1 MRDEVGRGGMAT
13 VFRATRRADG
23 RSVAIKVLHRN
34 LRAALGSE
42 RFLREVAILSR
53 LQHPGILPVLASGEA
68 GDLLYY
74 VMPFIEGGTLRDRLR
89 REPHLPIAEAAGIT
103 RAVLAALEYA
113 HQQNIIHRD
122 IKPENILLGD
132 GTVVVADFGIARA
145 ILRSGGESISSTGM
159 VIGTSTYMSPEQAA
173 GESQLDGRTDIY
185 SVGCV
190 LYEMLAG
197 TPPFTGSSDQAI
209 RARHAL
215 EPPPPLRVVRPAV
228 PQSLQLSV
236 ERALAKVPADRPESA
251 ASFSD
256 ALAGLGSLPL
266 AAKPAR
272 AGRRRWLMA
281 LPAVAALAAV
291 ALVLDSLSESPPDP
305 RRFIVLPFR
314 HQGALPTGT
323 FSGGK
328 SARMVWQALSHWRD
342 LELVDELLVEDRVGP
357 LEGDSLTLSEA
368 VRIARSLDAGRLV
381 WGEVA
386 TEGDSTTI
394 RITLFE
400 TGTDPPRTLARARA
414 AFPVADVLP
423 SSSRGPQAIAQGFAR
438 LTGGLLSPVLADSIP
453 LSPGDTPYIGA
464 LLAML
469 SGDSAL
475 AIWDLPAAR
484 ENYRR
489 AATIDP
495 AFAAPRLRLARASLW
510 ANRPVGEWLPAAQAA
525 AAGRNQLTWFEQVEA
540 DALVA
545 LGRGKFPEACDGFR
559 RIIGRDSLRVVGW
572 LGLGECQLRDSIV
585 VADSRSPSQWSFR
598 GSYAAGIA
606 AYSRA
611 LTMVPSSY
619 QAFGGAAL
627 RRLSRKLMAE
637 PNLGRRGVSE
647 SAPGKSF
654 VASPSLVND
663 SVVFVPYPVEDAVA
677 GRRIPP
683 TKAAALEANRR
694 TLLAI
699 TGAWIERFPT
709 SLGAIAAHA
718 EALELAGRLDAA
730 SGDNSAL
737 GLVRKLRR
745 RSSSAGDPH
754 AAVWE
759 VRLLLKTRRFT
770 AARLLAEST
779 LAVAPRSPEEG
790 LALAS
795 LAALLGQVH
804 RAAHLLGEYGDTPF
818 ARPDGEFVTAP
829 RDLAREAYRLLAY
842 AAFGNPPDSV
852 RIIADRLRETVRR
865 RTEPSRRQATEEAL
879 LFQPS
884 LLAFPLLA
892 PPGGNFPVS
901 RIEQAIAGGDP
912 ATARAALAS
921 LDSLRSSLS
930 PGTVAPDHA
939 LLEARL
945 YSMVGDT
952 AKAMRRLES
961 LLGSLPLVGTD
972 VLSDVTQAAA
982 IGRSMGFL
990 DSLRNRP
997 GSRGRDTALQ
1007 ALWRHADRH

>member
-1 MRDEVGRGGMAT
+1 MAT
-13 VFRATRRADG
+13 VLRATRRADG
-23 RSVAIKVLHRN
+23 MSVAIKVLHRN

-42 RFLREVAILSR
+42 RFLREVAILSK
-53 LQHPGILPVLASGEA
+53 LHHPGILPVLASGEA

-103 RAVLAALEYA
+103 REVLAALAYA
-113 HQQNIIHRD
+113 HEQNIIHRD

-132 GTVVVADFGIARA
+132 GRVVVADFGIARA
-145 ILRSGGESISSTGM
+145 ILRSGGEAISSTGV
-159 VIGTSTYMSPEQAA
+159 VIGTSAYMSPEQAA
-173 GESQLDGRTDIY
+173 GEAQLDGRTDIY

-197 TPPFTGSSDQAI
+197 TPPFTGSNDQAI

-236 ERALAKVPADRPESA
+236 ERALAKVPVDRHESA
-251 ASFSD
+251 AAFSD
-256 ALAGLGSLPL
+256 ALAGLGTLPL
-266 AAKPAR
+266 RAKPAS
-272 AGRRRWLMA
+272 AGRRRTLIG
-281 LPAVAALAAV
+281 LAAV
-291 ALVLDSLSESPPDP
+291 AAIAVVALVVQGSLSDPPPDP
-305 RRFIVLPFR
+305 GRFIVLPFR
-314 HQGALPTGT
+314 HQGPGGTGAL
-323 FSGGK
+323 SGGK
-328 SARMVWQALSHWRD
+328 PARMVWQALSHWRD
-342 LELVDELLVEDRVGP
+342 LKLVDELLVEDRIGP
-357 LEGDSLTLSEA
+357 LRGDSLTLSQA
-368 VRIARSLDAGRLV
+368 IRIARSLDAGRLV

-394 RITLFE
+394 RISLFE
-400 TGTDPPRTLARARA
+400 TGTDPPVTLSRARA

-423 SSSRGPQAIAQGFAR
+423 AGGRGPPAIAQGFAR
-438 LTGGLLSPVLADSIP
+438 LTRSLLSPVLADSVP
-453 LSPGDTPYIGA
+453 LSAGDTPYIGA
-464 LLAML
+464 FLAML

-525 AAGRNQLTWFEQVEA
+525 AAGRDQLTWFEQVEA

-545 LGRGKFPEACDGFR
+545 LGGGRFPEACEGFR
-559 RIIGRDSLRVVGW
+559 RIISRDSLRVVGW

-585 VADSRSPSQWSFR
+585 VADRRSPSQWSFR

-637 PNLGRRGVSE
+637 PNLNRRGVSE
-647 SAPGKSF
+647 TEPRKWFG
-654 VASPSLVND
+654 ASPSLVSD
-663 SVVFVPYPVEDAVA
+663 TVVFVPYPVEEVVA
-677 GRRIPP
+677 GRRISP
-683 TKAAALEANRR
+683 TKGAALEANRR
-694 TLLAI
+694 TLLSI

-709 SLGAIAAHA
+709 SLGAMAAHA
-718 EALELAGRLDAA
+718 EALELAGRLAGQ

-737 GLVRKLRR
+737 GLVRKLRM
-745 RSSSAGDPH
+745 RSSPGDLMV
-754 AAVWE
+754 AVWE
-759 VRLLLKTRRFT
+759 VRLLLKTQRFT

-790 LALAS
+790 LAQAS
-795 LAALLGQVH
+795 LAALLGQAH
-804 RAAHLLGEYGDTPF
+804 RAAALLGEFEDAPF
-818 ARPDGEFVTAP
+818 ARPNGEFVTAP
-829 RDLAREAYRLLAY
+829 RHLAREAYRLLAY

-852 RIIADRLRETVRR
+852 RIIAGRMREMVRL
-865 RTEPSRRQATEEAL
+865 RTEPAGREAMEEAL

-884 LLAFPLLA
+884 LLAFPLLPP
-892 PPGGNFPVS
+892 PPGETFPVS
-901 RIEQAIAGGDP
+901 RIERAIARGDP
-912 ATARAALAS
+912 ETAAAGLAA
-921 LDSLRSSLS
+921 LDSLRSALL
-930 PGTVAPDHA
+930 PGGVTPDHA

-945 YSMVGDT
+945 YAMIGDT
-952 AKAMRRLES
+952 VSAKRRLET
-961 LLGSLPLVGTD
+961 LLGAPALLGTD
-972 VLSDVTQAAA
+972 VLADVTRAAA

-990 DSLRNRP
+990 DSLKKQP
-997 GSRGRDTALQ
+997 GLRTRDTALQ
-1007 ALWRHADRH
+1007 ALWRHADPR